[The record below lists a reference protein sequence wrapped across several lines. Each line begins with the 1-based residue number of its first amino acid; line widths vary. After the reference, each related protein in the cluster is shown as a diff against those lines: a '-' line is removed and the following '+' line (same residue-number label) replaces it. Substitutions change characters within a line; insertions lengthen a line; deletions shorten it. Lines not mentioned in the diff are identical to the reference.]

1 LFEVRKID
9 MNFAQIVIEGD
20 REAVALNPDPVK
32 KLLLVELNRPVHVTI
47 CLLQFI
53 AGGLEAASPAHLCSR
68 RSDGADD
75 LGVAIGSRSQPGLG

>member
-1 LFEVRKID
+1 
-9 MNFAQIVIEGD
+9 
-20 REAVALNPDPVK
+20 
-32 KLLLVELNRPVHVTI
+32 LLVELNRPVHVTI